1 MWTTKNILASFH
13 QLIPLRIN
21 AACFHTT
28 PLIRWQNF
36 ENERHFEPG
45 EDVLKR
51 MWYALKYDV
60 KRWKRRWKEAQRDP
74 YQRNNPIAHIKRHT
88 MDLELFPFETQVIY
102 LNASYDCPVILSS

>member
-1 MWTTKNILASFH
+1 MQHAFIQH
-13 QLIPLRIN
+13 PQLGGKV
-21 AACFHTT
+21 
-28 PLIRWQNF
+28 NF

-60 KRWKRRWKEAQRDP
+60 KRWKRRWKEARRDP

-102 LNASYDCPVILSS
+102 LDASYGCSYHYIHNVQLSLY